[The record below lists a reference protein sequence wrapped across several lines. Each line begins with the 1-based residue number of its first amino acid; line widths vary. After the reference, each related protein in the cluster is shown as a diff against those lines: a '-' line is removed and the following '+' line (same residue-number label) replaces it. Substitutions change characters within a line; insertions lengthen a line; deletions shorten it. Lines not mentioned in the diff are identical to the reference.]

1 MKTILCYGD
10 SNTWGYNPQTKKR
23 YPYPLRWTSILQKE
37 LGSNYEVIAEGLN
50 ARTTIWDDPLQGK
63 YLNGQRFLFTCLH
76 THKPLDLVIIFLGT
90 NDLKERFQAS
100 ALKVAQGVLTL
111 VEIVK
116 TSQTGPEKTSPE
128 ILVIIPPP
136 LQLTEHIK
144 KFTHLCKIHEQA
156 VQKSK
161 AFSQTFPEVLKNQG
175 HLFAAADFISTSKI
189 DGVHLEAKA
198 HALLGKKIAAFVKK
212 RLFKI

>member
-111 VEIVK
+111 VEIIK

-144 KFTHLCKIHEQA
+144 NLHTYAKFM
-156 VQKSK
+156 
-161 AFSQTFPEVLKNQG
+161 N
-175 HLFAAADFISTSKI
+175 
-189 DGVHLEAKA
+189 
-198 HALLGKKIAAFVKK
+198 
-212 RLFKI
+212 RLFKKAKPFLKPFKKYLKIKATFLPLQTLFLPAK